1 MQEYSHF
8 RPLCKAGGP
17 SAGLTVPSKSALK
30 FGKAAASAGFHRSF
44 CRFLQW
50 VLPSR
55 CFPSWKT
62 SSSTARRKS
71 GPRPCAVSPRC
82 FSTAP
87 AAFSNEHVGLF
98 DDVIGYLIEE
108 IEAKALAELARRLAP
123 VPNAP
128 EGVVRTLAEND
139 DIAVAGPVLKQARLD
154 DPELMQIAESKSQ
167 AHLLALSERTS
178 VSEALAEILVTRGD
192 REVARSIAT
201 NQKAHLSENAFSTL
215 VKRAEQ
221 DGVLAEKVGLRTDI
235 PPRLFRQLLMQAS
248 DVVQKRLLAQAKPE
262 TQAEIRRVLAK
273 VTDEVAA
280 RASPRNYTAALAAV
294 RALHKERKLSEADIA
309 EYAKS
314 GRYEETIAALATLC
328 AVPVEVVD
336 RLMGGERADP
346 VLILARSAGFGWPTV
361 REVINA
367 RPGPK
372 PSPATLDAAYENFER
387 LTAATAQRV
396 VRFWQVRQGT
406 GE

>member
-1 MQEYSHF
+1 MGVPASLLPELEDLVQH
-8 RPLCKAGGP
+8 G
-17 SAGLTVPSKSALK
+17 SAEKRAETL
-30 FGKAAASAGFHRSF
+30 
-44 CRFLQW
+44 
-50 VLPSR
+50 
-55 CFPSWKT
+55 
-62 SSSTARRKS
+62 RRITTLFID
-71 GPRPCAVSPRC
+71 GAPV
-82 FSTAP
+82 FSD
-87 AAFSNEHVGLF
+87 EHVALF

-108 IEAKALAELARRLAP
+108 IEAKALAELAHRLAP

-128 EGVVRTLAEND
+128 ESVVRTLAGND

-154 DPELMQIAESKSQ
+154 EPELMQIAESKGQ
-167 AHLLALSERTS
+167 AHLLALTERAS
-178 VSEALAEILVTRGD
+178 ISKALADMIVARGD

-201 NQKAHLSENAFSTL
+201 NAHAMLSENAFSNL
-215 VKRAEQ
+215 VKRAEV
-221 DGVLAEKVGLRTDI
+221 DTVLAEKVGLRTDI
-235 PPRLFRQLLMQAS
+235 PPRLFRQLLIQAT
-248 DVVQKRLLAQAKPE
+248 DVVQKRLLAKATPE
-262 TQAEIRRVLAK
+262 AQAEIRRVLAK
-273 VTDEVAA
+273 VSGEVAA
-280 RASPRNYTAALAAV
+280 RAAPRNYTAALAAV

-336 RLMGGERADP
+336 WLMSGERADP
-346 VLILARSAGFGWPTV
+346 VLILASAAGFGWPTV
-361 REVINA
+361 REIVNA

-372 PSPATLDAAYENFER
+372 PSAQTLDAAFENFER